1 MTLRTTLSKVSVFV
15 LAIICCISLA
25 GCGSQYGYTGGTAA
39 SVNGTPID
47 EDTVTKYIQD
57 FRTSSDLSSDEA
69 WASWLKESSQDPA
82 SIRNQV
88 IDYYVQQELIKQA
101 AQENEVVVEQD
112 AINQQV
118 DAMKKNYSND
128 KAWQDALA
136 QSGVTEDQYRESIEM
151 GLTSRALQDKVV
163 TEVDTSDD
171 AGLLEF
177 MNTYKDMIN
186 GSKRSSHILF
196 AAEDQAKAEEVV
208 GMLTSGQI
216 DFAAAAQQY
225 STDTASASKGGDVGW
240 NTINNYVEQYSAA
253 LDSIDKGQ
261 ITLTASDYGI
271 HVILC
276 TDVLNIEGEP
286 TSLSAY
292 PQEII
297 DYMRNIY
304 GSQKK
309 AENFQEWLNHYKEES
324 DVVINEMP
332 ANVPYNIDLSQFDT
346 ESSEG
351 DGSEGDNGN
360 SGESTDGSDSAGDQ
374 GTNDNPGNPG
384 SDGEPENLSAIGAEG
399 NKSESS
405 EG

>member
-1 MTLRTTLSKVSVFV
+1 MTLKTTLSKVSVFA
-15 LAIICCISLA
+15 LALICCISLA
-25 GCGSQYGYTGGTAA
+25 GCGSKYGYTGGTAA
-39 SVNGTPID
+39 TVNGTPIE
-47 EDTVTKYIQD
+47 EDTVTKYIED

-88 IDYYVQQELIKQA
+88 IDYYVQQELIRQA
-101 AQENEVVVEQD
+101 SQENEVVVEQS
-112 AINQQV
+112 AIDEQV
-118 DAMKKNYSND
+118 DAMKNNYSND
-128 KAWQDALA
+128 QAWQDALA

-151 GLTSRALQDKVV
+151 GLTSRALMDKVV

-196 AAEDQAKAEEVV
+196 SADDQATAEEVV
-208 GMLTSGQI
+208 GKLTSGEM
-216 DFAAAAQQY
+216 DFATAAQQY
-225 STDTASASKGGDVGW
+225 STDTGSARNGGDVGW

-261 ITLTASDYGI
+261 ITLTMSDYGI
-271 HVILC
+271 HIILC

-292 PQEII
+292 PSEIV
-297 DYMRNIY
+297 DYMRTIY

-309 AENFQEWLNHYKEES
+309 SEDFQEWLNHYKEES
-324 DVVINEMP
+324 DIVINDMP
-332 ANVPYNIDLSQFDT
+332 SNVPYNIDLSQFNSDSQ
-346 ESSEG
+346 EDG
-351 DGSEGDNGN
+351 DGSGDENGADTN
-360 SGESTDGSDSAGDQ
+360 SNESSNPENGDAQ
-374 GTNDNPGNPG
+374 
-384 SDGEPENLSAIGAEG
+384 NLSAISGEE
-399 NKSESS
+399 NKDESS
-405 EG
+405 QG

>member
-1 MTLRTTLSKVSVFV
+1 
-15 LAIICCISLA
+15 
-25 GCGSQYGYTGGTAA
+25 
-39 SVNGTPID
+39 
-47 EDTVTKYIQD
+47 
-57 FRTSSDLSSDEA
+57 
-69 WASWLKESSQDPA
+69 
-82 SIRNQV
+82 
-88 IDYYVQQELIKQA
+88 
-101 AQENEVVVEQD
+101 
-112 AINQQV
+112 
-118 DAMKKNYSND
+118 
-128 KAWQDALA
+128 
-136 QSGVTEDQYRESIEM
+136 
-151 GLTSRALQDKVV
+151 
-163 TEVDTSDD
+163 
-171 AGLLEF
+171 
-177 MNTYKDMIN
+177 
-186 GSKRSSHILF
+186 
-196 AAEDQAKAEEVV
+196 
-208 GMLTSGQI
+208 MLTSGQI